1 VMSQQKQRLNVRLA
15 LVCILAMAA
24 SALAQQ
30 TSLVTRPVITSLHPS
45 AASAKSGSSSVIV
58 FVAGQNFVAGVT
70 SVEFQGSRRA
80 ATVLNSE
87 VLAFELTSAD
97 LSKPQAAMVTA
108 VNQSGLKLLKSNS
121 LPFVVLP

>member
-1 VMSQQKQRLNVRLA
+1 MMSQQKQRLNVRLA

-30 TSLVTRPVITSLHPS
+30 TLVVARPVIISLHPS
-45 AASAKSGSSSVIV
+45 AASAKSGSPSVVV
-58 FVAGQNFVAGVT
+58 FVAGQNFVAGAT
-70 SVEFQGSRRA
+70 SVEFQGSLRA
-80 ATVLNSE
+80 TSVFNSE

-97 LSKPQAAMVTA
+97 LSKPQTAMVTV
-108 VNQSGLKLLKSNS
+108 VNQSGPKLFKSNS